1 MFLQTSS
8 SLSNQATSL
17 MQLPK
22 GAKSELA
29 FASSLFAVGLIV
41 FIDTWRS
48 VLPAF
53 NLTVSPKLFPY
64 AISTYLMVQSLVLM
78 VRIVMG
84 DVAEPESMDGLEG
97 SDKTDF
103 KTFGLV
109 LGSLLAFVL
118 LIERAG
124 FIIAASVTFFGITVA
139 FDNKKPGR
147 AALFGTIFVTV
158 IYLAF
163 TKFLN
168 VQLPAG
174 ILKGIL

>member
-1 MFLQTSS
+1 
-8 SLSNQATSL
+8 

-29 FASSLFAVGLIV
+29 FAGSLFAIGFIV
-41 FIDTWRS
+41 FVDTWRS
-48 VLPAF
+48 QLPAF

-64 AISTYLMVQSLVLM
+64 LISGYVMVQSLVLI
-78 VRIVMG
+78 VRIIMG
-84 DVAEPESMDGLEG
+84 DVAEPESMDGIEG

-124 FIIAASVTFFGITVA
+124 FIIAAAVTFFGITVA

-147 AALFGTIFVTV
+147 AAIIGTIFVTT
-158 IYLAF
+158 IYLLF
-163 TKFLN
+163 THFLR